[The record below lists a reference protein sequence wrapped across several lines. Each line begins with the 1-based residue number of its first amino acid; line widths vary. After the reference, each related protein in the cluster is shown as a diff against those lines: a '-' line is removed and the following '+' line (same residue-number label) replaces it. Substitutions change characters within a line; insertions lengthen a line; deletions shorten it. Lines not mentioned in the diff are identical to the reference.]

1 MENFTFHILILH
13 VLYRENEKNLI
24 CNMYNMNKDH
34 FFKLLNFD
42 HLNNQKDLFTFFY
55 NDKNQGQSTFKH
67 LL

>member
-1 MENFTFHILILH
+1 MNLNGKFYILILH

-42 HLNNQKDLFTFFY
+42 HLNNQKDLIT
-55 NDKNQGQSTFKH
+55 
-67 LL
+67 